1 MDIAASLIKLF
12 FGSKAD
18 KDRKEVEPYLV
29 KIKAVYPTIEALSND
44 ELRAHSSN
52 LKKQIANFIAADEA
66 RIVELKA
73 RLELPDTS
81 LSDKEKI
88 SKEIDE
94 TVKRIDEK
102 IEQKLDE
109 LLPEAFAIMKDTARR
124 FAQNETVEV
133 TANDFD
139 RELAATK
146 DFVKIEGDKA
156 IYATHWLA
164 GGNDVRWDMIHY
176 DVQLFG
182 GVVLHKGKIAE
193 MATGEGKTLV
203 ATLPVFLNAL
213 AGKGVHMVTVND
225 YLARRDSEWMG
236 PMYQFHGLTVD
247 CIDRHQPNSDARR
260 KAYMADITF
269 GTNNEYGF
277 DYLRDNMASS
287 PKDLVQRKHHYA
299 IVDEV
304 DSVLIDDAR
313 TPLIISGPVPKGDDQ
328 LFEQYRPAIEH
339 LYNLQKNLVTNL
351 LAESRQLLGEG
362 KNEEGGI
369 KLYRSHKGLPKY
381 KPLIKFLSE
390 QGIKAQMQ
398 KTENIYMQD
407 NNRRMPEITDDL
419 YFVIDEK
426 MNSVELTD
434 KGHEALSKYFNEEGF
449 FVLPDIG
456 ARIAE
461 IEKEEITPEEK
472 AQKRDAVIND
482 YAVKAERVH
491 TVIQLL
497 KAYAMFEKDVE
508 YVVMDNKVKIVDEQ
522 TGRILD
528 GRRYSDGLHQA
539 IEAKERVKVE
549 AATQTFAT
557 ITLQNYFRMYHK
569 LAGMTGTAETEASE
583 FWSIYK
589 LDVVVIPTNRKVIRD
604 DRQDLVYKT
613 KREKYNAV
621 IEEIVKLVEQGRP
634 VLVGTTSVEIS
645 ELLSRMLKLR
655 GIKHN
660 VLNAKQHQLEAQI
673 VAEAGRSGQ
682 VTIATNM
689 AGRGTD
695 IKLGE
700 GVVELGGLHI
710 LGTERHESR
719 RIDNQLRG
727 RSGRQGDPGSSRFY
741 LSLEDDLMR
750 LFGSDRLSGLMQ
762 KLGMQEGEPI
772 ENNMVSRAI
781 ENAQKRVEGH
791 HFEIRKTLLDYDNV
805 MNQQRTVIYSLRRDL
820 MQEPDLEPILNEY
833 LSDLLDDMYAG
844 LEVSKAARDIEDEK
858 PVRARLSEVMNID
871 RVLPGD
877 APLPTREE
885 AQELVQSIMAQ
896 LREEAG
902 PLYADLL
909 RYFLLEEL
917 DRGWKEHLRNMDF
930 LRDGIGLRGYGQ
942 RDPKL
947 EYKREGF
954 NMFQELLVHIREG
967 AFRALTRV
975 RVEQRPTEVAEEVVA
990 APEPEP
996 MFQHKEQPQQ
1006 LSYSN
1011 EPEDLLGAP
1020 AQAKAENKPG
1030 RNDPCPCG
1038 SGKKYKKCCGANE
1051 N

>member
-1 MDIAASLIKLF
+1 MIGFLVRKI
-12 FGSKAD
+12 FGSKNDRFLKKLRPLVAKINALEPEMQALAD
-18 KDRKEVEPYLV
+18 EELPQRL
-29 KIKAVYPTIEALSND
+29 AVYREQVQNG
-44 ELRAHSSN
+44 
-52 LKKQIANFIAADEA
+52 
-66 RIVELKA
+66 
-73 RLELPDTS
+73 
-81 LSDKEKI
+81 EK
-88 SKEIDE
+88 D
-94 TVKRIDEK
+94 
-102 IEQKLDE
+102 LDAV
-109 LLPEAFAIMKDTARR
+109 LPEVFAL
-124 FAQNETVEV
+124 V
-133 TANDFD
+133 
-139 RELAATK
+139 REASTRVL
-146 DFVKIEGDKA
+146 GM
-156 IYATHWLA
+156 
-164 GGNDVRWDMIHY
+164 RHY
-176 DVQLFG
+176 DVQLLG
-182 GVVLHKGKIAE
+182 AMALHNGKIAE
-193 MATGEGKTLV
+193 MKTGEGKTLV
-203 ATLPVFLNAL
+203 ATLAVILNSL
-213 AGKGVHMVTVND
+213 EGKGVHVVTVND
-225 YLARRDSEWMG
+225 YLAKRDAEWMG
-236 PMYQFHGLTVD
+236 RLYNFLGLSVGV
-247 CIDRHQPNSDARR
+247 IVAGLSDEQR
-260 KAYMADITF
+260 KEAYGADITY
-269 GTNNEYGF
+269 GTNNEFGF
-277 DYLRDNMASS
+277 DYLRDNMKFYAEQ
-287 PKDLVQRKHHYA
+287 LVQRGHHYA

-304 DSVLIDDAR
+304 DSILIDEAR
-313 TPLIISGPVPKGDDQ
+313 TPLIISGASDESTDLYQKVDEVVRTLEKEKHYTVDEKGKTASLTDEGVLYVEEQLGIENLYDTANITAQHHVLQSLKAHTVFRRDVDYIVKDDQ
-328 LFEQYRPAIEH
+328 
-339 LYNLQKNLVTNL
+339 
-351 LAESRQLLGEG
+351 
-362 KNEEGGI
+362 
-369 KLYRSHKGLPKY
+369 
-381 KPLIKFLSE
+381 
-390 QGIKAQMQ
+390 
-398 KTENIYMQD
+398 
-407 NNRRMPEITDDL
+407 
-419 YFVIDEK
+419 
-426 MNSVELTD
+426 
-434 KGHEALSKYFNEEGF
+434 
-449 FVLPDIG
+449 
-456 ARIAE
+456 
-461 IEKEEITPEEK
+461 
-472 AQKRDAVIND
+472 
-482 YAVKAERVH
+482 
-491 TVIQLL
+491 
-497 KAYAMFEKDVE
+497 
-508 YVVMDNKVKIVDEQ
+508 VVIVDEF
-522 TGRILD
+522 TGRLMA
-528 GRRYSDGLHQA
+528 GRRFSDGLHQA
-539 IEAKERVKVE
+539 LEAKEHVTV
-549 AATQTFAT
+549 AAENQTLAS
-557 ITLQNYFRMYHK
+557 ITFQNYFRMYDK
-569 LAGMTGTAETEASE
+569 LSGMTGTADTEAVE
-583 FWSIYK
+583 FAQIYG
-589 LDVVVIPTNRKVIRD
+589 LEVSTIPPNRPMVRKD
-604 DRQDLVYKT
+604 MPDLIYRT
-613 KREKYNAV
+613 RREKMQA
-621 IEEIVKLVEQGRP
+621 IIQAIKELHATGQP
-634 VLVGTTSVEIS
+634 VLVGTISIETS
-645 ELLSRMLKLR
+645 ELISQLLKR
-655 GIKHN
+655 EGVPHS
-660 VLNAKQHQLEAQI
+660 VLNAKHHAQEAEI
-673 VAEAGRSGQ
+673 VAQAGQAGK

-1038 SGKKYKKCCGANE
+1038 SGTKYKKCCGANE
-1051 N
+1051 K

>member
-1 MDIAASLIKLF
+1 MIGFLVRKI
-12 FGSKAD
+12 FGSKNDRFLKKLRPLVAKINALEPEMQALAD
-18 KDRKEVEPYLV
+18 EELPQRL
-29 KIKAVYPTIEALSND
+29 AVYREQVQNG
-44 ELRAHSSN
+44 
-52 LKKQIANFIAADEA
+52 
-66 RIVELKA
+66 
-73 RLELPDTS
+73 
-81 LSDKEKI
+81 EK
-88 SKEIDE
+88 D
-94 TVKRIDEK
+94 
-102 IEQKLDE
+102 LDAV
-109 LLPEAFAIMKDTARR
+109 LPEVFAL
-124 FAQNETVEV
+124 V
-133 TANDFD
+133 
-139 RELAATK
+139 REASTRVL
-146 DFVKIEGDKA
+146 GM
-156 IYATHWLA
+156 
-164 GGNDVRWDMIHY
+164 RHY
-176 DVQLFG
+176 DVQLLG
-182 GVVLHKGKIAE
+182 AMALHNGKIAE
-193 MATGEGKTLV
+193 MKTGEGKTLV
-203 ATLPVFLNAL
+203 ATLAVILNSL
-213 AGKGVHMVTVND
+213 EGKGVHVVTVND
-225 YLARRDSEWMG
+225 YLAKRDAEWMG
-236 PMYQFHGLTVD
+236 RLYNFLGLSVGV
-247 CIDRHQPNSDARR
+247 IVAGLSDEQR
-260 KAYMADITF
+260 KEAYGADITY
-269 GTNNEYGF
+269 GTNNAFGF
-277 DYLRDNMASS
+277 AYLRDNMKFYAEQ
-287 PKDLVQRKHHYA
+287 LVQRGHHYA

-304 DSVLIDDAR
+304 DSILIDEAR
-313 TPLIISGPVPKGDDQ
+313 TPLIISGASDESTDLYQKVDEVVRTLEKEKHYTVDEKGKTASLTDEGVLYVEEQLGIENLYDTANITAQHHVLQSLKAHTVFRRDVDYIVKDDQ
-328 LFEQYRPAIEH
+328 
-339 LYNLQKNLVTNL
+339 
-351 LAESRQLLGEG
+351 
-362 KNEEGGI
+362 
-369 KLYRSHKGLPKY
+369 
-381 KPLIKFLSE
+381 
-390 QGIKAQMQ
+390 
-398 KTENIYMQD
+398 
-407 NNRRMPEITDDL
+407 
-419 YFVIDEK
+419 
-426 MNSVELTD
+426 
-434 KGHEALSKYFNEEGF
+434 
-449 FVLPDIG
+449 
-456 ARIAE
+456 
-461 IEKEEITPEEK
+461 
-472 AQKRDAVIND
+472 
-482 YAVKAERVH
+482 
-491 TVIQLL
+491 
-497 KAYAMFEKDVE
+497 
-508 YVVMDNKVKIVDEQ
+508 VVIVDEF
-522 TGRILD
+522 TGRLMA
-528 GRRYSDGLHQA
+528 GRRFSDGLHQA
-539 IEAKERVKVE
+539 LEAKEHVTV
-549 AATQTFAT
+549 AAENQTLAS
-557 ITLQNYFRMYHK
+557 ITFQNYFRMYDK
-569 LAGMTGTAETEASE
+569 LSGMTGTADTEAVE
-583 FWSIYK
+583 FAQIYG
-589 LDVVVIPTNRKVIRD
+589 LEVSTIPPNRPMVRKD
-604 DRQDLVYKT
+604 MPDLIYRT
-613 KREKYNAV
+613 RREKMQA
-621 IEEIVKLVEQGRP
+621 IIQAIKELHATGQP
-634 VLVGTTSVEIS
+634 VLVGTISIETS
-645 ELLSRMLKLR
+645 ELISQLLKR
-655 GIKHN
+655 EGVPHS
-660 VLNAKQHQLEAQI
+660 VLNAKHHAQEAEI
-673 VAEAGRSGQ
+673 VAQAGQAGK

-885 AQELVQSIMAQ
+885 AQELVLSIMAQ

-1038 SGKKYKKCCGANE
+1038 RGKKYKKCCGANE
-1051 N
+1051 K

>member
-1 MDIAASLIKLF
+1 MA
-12 FGSKAD
+12 G
-18 KDRKEVEPYLV
+18 
-29 KIKAVYPTIEALSND
+29 
-44 ELRAHSSN
+44 
-52 LKKQIANFIAADEA
+52 
-66 RIVELKA
+66 
-73 RLELPDTS
+73 
-81 LSDKEKI
+81 
-88 SKEIDE
+88 
-94 TVKRIDEK
+94 
-102 IEQKLDE
+102 
-109 LLPEAFAIMKDTARR
+109 RR
-124 FAQNETVEV
+124 F
-133 TANDFD
+133 
-139 RELAATK
+139 
-146 DFVKIEGDKA
+146 
-156 IYATHWLA
+156 
-164 GGNDVRWDMIHY
+164 
-176 DVQLFG
+176 
-182 GVVLHKGKIAE
+182 
-193 MATGEGKTLV
+193 
-203 ATLPVFLNAL
+203 
-213 AGKGVHMVTVND
+213 
-225 YLARRDSEWMG
+225 
-236 PMYQFHGLTVD
+236 
-247 CIDRHQPNSDARR
+247 
-260 KAYMADITF
+260 
-269 GTNNEYGF
+269 
-277 DYLRDNMASS
+277 
-287 PKDLVQRKHHYA
+287 
-299 IVDEV
+299 
-304 DSVLIDDAR
+304 
-313 TPLIISGPVPKGDDQ
+313 
-328 LFEQYRPAIEH
+328 
-339 LYNLQKNLVTNL
+339 
-351 LAESRQLLGEG
+351 
-362 KNEEGGI
+362 
-369 KLYRSHKGLPKY
+369 
-381 KPLIKFLSE
+381 
-390 QGIKAQMQ
+390 
-398 KTENIYMQD
+398 
-407 NNRRMPEITDDL
+407 
-419 YFVIDEK
+419 
-426 MNSVELTD
+426 
-434 KGHEALSKYFNEEGF
+434 
-449 FVLPDIG
+449 
-456 ARIAE
+456 
-461 IEKEEITPEEK
+461 
-472 AQKRDAVIND
+472 
-482 YAVKAERVH
+482 
-491 TVIQLL
+491 
-497 KAYAMFEKDVE
+497 
-508 YVVMDNKVKIVDEQ
+508 
-522 TGRILD
+522 
-528 GRRYSDGLHQA
+528 SDGLHQA
-539 IEAKERVKVE
+539 LEAKEHVTV
-549 AATQTFAT
+549 AAENQTLAS
-557 ITLQNYFRMYHK
+557 ITFQNYFRMYDK
-569 LAGMTGTAETEASE
+569 LSGMTGTADTEAVE
-583 FWSIYK
+583 FAQIYG
-589 LDVVVIPTNRKVIRD
+589 LEVSTIPPNRPMVRKD
-604 DRQDLVYKT
+604 MPDLIYRT
-613 KREKYNAV
+613 RREKMQA
-621 IEEIVKLVEQGRP
+621 IIQAIKELHATGQP
-634 VLVGTTSVEIS
+634 VLVGTISIETS
-645 ELLSRMLKLR
+645 ELISQLLKR
-655 GIKHN
+655 EGVPHS
-660 VLNAKQHQLEAQI
+660 VLNAKHHAQEAEI
-673 VAEAGRSGQ
+673 VAQAGQAGK

-885 AQELVQSIMAQ
+885 AQELVLSIMAQ

-1051 N
+1051 K

>member
-1 MDIAASLIKLF
+1 MIGFLVRKI
-12 FGSKAD
+12 FGSKNDRFLKKLRPLVAKINALEPEMQALAD
-18 KDRKEVEPYLV
+18 EELPQRL
-29 KIKAVYPTIEALSND
+29 AVYREQVQNG
-44 ELRAHSSN
+44 
-52 LKKQIANFIAADEA
+52 
-66 RIVELKA
+66 
-73 RLELPDTS
+73 
-81 LSDKEKI
+81 EK
-88 SKEIDE
+88 D
-94 TVKRIDEK
+94 
-102 IEQKLDE
+102 LDAV
-109 LLPEAFAIMKDTARR
+109 LPEVFAL
-124 FAQNETVEV
+124 V
-133 TANDFD
+133 
-139 RELAATK
+139 REASTRVL
-146 DFVKIEGDKA
+146 GM
-156 IYATHWLA
+156 
-164 GGNDVRWDMIHY
+164 RHY
-176 DVQLFG
+176 DVQLLG
-182 GVVLHKGKIAE
+182 AMALHNGKIAE
-193 MATGEGKTLV
+193 MKTGEGKTLV
-203 ATLPVFLNAL
+203 ATLAVILNSL
-213 AGKGVHMVTVND
+213 EGKGVHVVTVND
-225 YLARRDSEWMG
+225 YLAKRDAEWMG
-236 PMYQFHGLTVD
+236 RLYNFLGLSVGV
-247 CIDRHQPNSDARR
+247 IVAGLSDEQR
-260 KAYMADITF
+260 KEAYGADITY
-269 GTNNEYGF
+269 GTNNEFGF
-277 DYLRDNMASS
+277 DYLRDNMKSYAEQ
-287 PKDLVQRKHHYA
+287 LVQRGHHYA

-304 DSVLIDDAR
+304 DSILIDEAR
-313 TPLIISGPVPKGDDQ
+313 TPLIISGASDESTDLYQKVDEVVRTLEKEKHYTVDEKGKTASLTDEGVLYVEEQLGIENLYDTANITAQHHVLQSLKAHTVFRRDVDYIVKDDQ
-328 LFEQYRPAIEH
+328 
-339 LYNLQKNLVTNL
+339 
-351 LAESRQLLGEG
+351 
-362 KNEEGGI
+362 
-369 KLYRSHKGLPKY
+369 
-381 KPLIKFLSE
+381 
-390 QGIKAQMQ
+390 
-398 KTENIYMQD
+398 
-407 NNRRMPEITDDL
+407 
-419 YFVIDEK
+419 
-426 MNSVELTD
+426 
-434 KGHEALSKYFNEEGF
+434 
-449 FVLPDIG
+449 
-456 ARIAE
+456 
-461 IEKEEITPEEK
+461 
-472 AQKRDAVIND
+472 
-482 YAVKAERVH
+482 
-491 TVIQLL
+491 
-497 KAYAMFEKDVE
+497 
-508 YVVMDNKVKIVDEQ
+508 VVIVDEF
-522 TGRILD
+522 TGRLMA
-528 GRRYSDGLHQA
+528 GRRFSDGLHQA
-539 IEAKERVKVE
+539 LEAKEHVTV
-549 AATQTFAT
+549 AAENQTLAS
-557 ITLQNYFRMYHK
+557 ITFQNYFRMYDK
-569 LAGMTGTAETEASE
+569 LSGMTGTADTEAVE
-583 FWSIYK
+583 FAQIYG
-589 LDVVVIPTNRKVIRD
+589 LEVSTIPPNRPMVRKD
-604 DRQDLVYKT
+604 MPDLIYRT
-613 KREKYNAV
+613 RREKMQA
-621 IEEIVKLVEQGRP
+621 IIQAIKELHATGQP
-634 VLVGTTSVEIS
+634 VLVGTISIETS
-645 ELLSRMLKLR
+645 ELISQLLKR
-655 GIKHN
+655 EGVPHS
-660 VLNAKQHQLEAQI
+660 VLNAKHHAQEAEI
-673 VAEAGRSGQ
+673 VAQAGQAGK

-885 AQELVQSIMAQ
+885 AQELVLSIMAQ

-996 MFQHKEQPQQ
+996 VFQHKEQPQQ

-1051 N
+1051 K

>member
-1 MDIAASLIKLF
+1 MIGFLVRKI
-12 FGSKAD
+12 FGSKNDRFLKKLRPLVAKINALEPEMQALAD
-18 KDRKEVEPYLV
+18 EELPQRL
-29 KIKAVYPTIEALSND
+29 AVYREQVQNG
-44 ELRAHSSN
+44 
-52 LKKQIANFIAADEA
+52 
-66 RIVELKA
+66 
-73 RLELPDTS
+73 
-81 LSDKEKI
+81 EK
-88 SKEIDE
+88 D
-94 TVKRIDEK
+94 
-102 IEQKLDE
+102 LDAV
-109 LLPEAFAIMKDTARR
+109 LPEVFAL
-124 FAQNETVEV
+124 V
-133 TANDFD
+133 
-139 RELAATK
+139 REASTRVL
-146 DFVKIEGDKA
+146 GM
-156 IYATHWLA
+156 
-164 GGNDVRWDMIHY
+164 RHY
-176 DVQLFG
+176 DVQLLG
-182 GVVLHKGKIAE
+182 AMALHNGKIAE
-193 MATGEGKTLV
+193 MKTGEGKTLV
-203 ATLPVFLNAL
+203 ATLAVILNSL
-213 AGKGVHMVTVND
+213 EGKGVHVVTVND
-225 YLARRDSEWMG
+225 YLAKRDAEWMG
-236 PMYQFHGLTVD
+236 RLYNFLGLSVGV
-247 CIDRHQPNSDARR
+247 IVAGLSDEQR
-260 KAYMADITF
+260 KEAYGADITY
-269 GTNNEYGF
+269 GTNNEFGF
-277 DYLRDNMASS
+277 DYLRDNMKFYAEQ
-287 PKDLVQRKHHYA
+287 LVQRGHHYA

-304 DSVLIDDAR
+304 DSILIDEAR
-313 TPLIISGPVPKGDDQ
+313 TPLIISGASDESTDLYQKVDEVVRTLEKEKHYTVDEKGKTASLTDEGVLYVEEQLGIENLYDTANITAQHHVLQSLKAHTVFRRDVDYIVKDDQ
-328 LFEQYRPAIEH
+328 
-339 LYNLQKNLVTNL
+339 
-351 LAESRQLLGEG
+351 
-362 KNEEGGI
+362 
-369 KLYRSHKGLPKY
+369 
-381 KPLIKFLSE
+381 
-390 QGIKAQMQ
+390 
-398 KTENIYMQD
+398 
-407 NNRRMPEITDDL
+407 
-419 YFVIDEK
+419 
-426 MNSVELTD
+426 
-434 KGHEALSKYFNEEGF
+434 
-449 FVLPDIG
+449 
-456 ARIAE
+456 
-461 IEKEEITPEEK
+461 
-472 AQKRDAVIND
+472 
-482 YAVKAERVH
+482 
-491 TVIQLL
+491 
-497 KAYAMFEKDVE
+497 
-508 YVVMDNKVKIVDEQ
+508 VVIVDEF
-522 TGRILD
+522 TGRLMA
-528 GRRYSDGLHQA
+528 GRRFSDGLHQA
-539 IEAKERVKVE
+539 LEAKEHVTV
-549 AATQTFAT
+549 AAENQTLAS
-557 ITLQNYFRMYHK
+557 ITFQNYFRMYDK
-569 LAGMTGTAETEASE
+569 LSGMTGTADTEAVE
-583 FWSIYK
+583 FAQIYG
-589 LDVVVIPTNRKVIRD
+589 LEVSTIPPNRPMVRKD
-604 DRQDLVYKT
+604 MPDLIYRT
-613 KREKYNAV
+613 RREKMQA
-621 IEEIVKLVEQGRP
+621 IIQAIKELHATGQP
-634 VLVGTTSVEIS
+634 VLVGTISIETS
-645 ELLSRMLKLR
+645 ELISQLLKR
-655 GIKHN
+655 EGVPHS
-660 VLNAKQHQLEAQI
+660 VLNAKHHAQEAEI
-673 VAEAGRSGQ
+673 VAQAGQAGK

-885 AQELVQSIMAQ
+885 AQELVLSIMAQ

-1051 N
+1051 K

>member
-1 MDIAASLIKLF
+1 MIGFLVRKI
-12 FGSKAD
+12 FGSKNDRFLKKLRPLVAKINALEPEMQALAD
-18 KDRKEVEPYLV
+18 EELPQRL
-29 KIKAVYPTIEALSND
+29 AVYREQVQNG
-44 ELRAHSSN
+44 
-52 LKKQIANFIAADEA
+52 
-66 RIVELKA
+66 
-73 RLELPDTS
+73 
-81 LSDKEKI
+81 EK
-88 SKEIDE
+88 D
-94 TVKRIDEK
+94 
-102 IEQKLDE
+102 LDAV
-109 LLPEAFAIMKDTARR
+109 LPEVFAL
-124 FAQNETVEV
+124 V
-133 TANDFD
+133 
-139 RELAATK
+139 REASTRVL
-146 DFVKIEGDKA
+146 GM
-156 IYATHWLA
+156 
-164 GGNDVRWDMIHY
+164 RHY
-176 DVQLFG
+176 DVQLLG
-182 GVVLHKGKIAE
+182 AMALHNGKIAE
-193 MATGEGKTLV
+193 MKTGEGKTLV
-203 ATLPVFLNAL
+203 ATLAVILNSL
-213 AGKGVHMVTVND
+213 EGKGVHVVTVND
-225 YLARRDSEWMG
+225 YLAKRDAEWMG
-236 PMYQFHGLTVD
+236 RLYNFLGLSVGV
-247 CIDRHQPNSDARR
+247 IVAGLSDEQR
-260 KAYMADITF
+260 KEAYGADITY
-269 GTNNEYGF
+269 GTNNEFGF
-277 DYLRDNMASS
+277 DYLRDNMKFYAEQ
-287 PKDLVQRKHHYA
+287 LVQRGHHYA

-304 DSVLIDDAR
+304 DSILIDEAR
-313 TPLIISGPVPKGDDQ
+313 TPLIISGASDESTDLYQKVDEVVRTLEKEKHYTVDEKGKTASLTDEGVLYVEEQLGIENLYDTANITAQHHVLQSLKAHTVFRRDVDYIVKDDQ
-328 LFEQYRPAIEH
+328 
-339 LYNLQKNLVTNL
+339 
-351 LAESRQLLGEG
+351 
-362 KNEEGGI
+362 
-369 KLYRSHKGLPKY
+369 
-381 KPLIKFLSE
+381 
-390 QGIKAQMQ
+390 
-398 KTENIYMQD
+398 
-407 NNRRMPEITDDL
+407 
-419 YFVIDEK
+419 
-426 MNSVELTD
+426 
-434 KGHEALSKYFNEEGF
+434 
-449 FVLPDIG
+449 
-456 ARIAE
+456 
-461 IEKEEITPEEK
+461 
-472 AQKRDAVIND
+472 
-482 YAVKAERVH
+482 
-491 TVIQLL
+491 
-497 KAYAMFEKDVE
+497 
-508 YVVMDNKVKIVDEQ
+508 VVIVDEF
-522 TGRILD
+522 TGRLMA
-528 GRRYSDGLHQA
+528 GRRFSDGLHQA
-539 IEAKERVKVE
+539 LEAKEHVTV
-549 AATQTFAT
+549 AAENQTLAS
-557 ITLQNYFRMYHK
+557 ITFQNYFRMYDK
-569 LAGMTGTAETEASE
+569 LSGMTGTADTEAVE
-583 FWSIYK
+583 FAQIYG
-589 LDVVVIPTNRKVIRD
+589 LEVSTIPPNRPMVRKD
-604 DRQDLVYKT
+604 MPDLIYRT
-613 KREKYNAV
+613 RREKMQA
-621 IEEIVKLVEQGRP
+621 IIQAIKELHATGQP
-634 VLVGTTSVEIS
+634 VLVGTISIETS
-645 ELLSRMLKLR
+645 ELISQLLKR
-655 GIKHN
+655 EGVPHS
-660 VLNAKQHQLEAQI
+660 VLNAKHHAQEAEI
-673 VAEAGRSGQ
+673 VAQAGQAGK

-700 GVVELGGLHI
+700 GVVELGGLYI

-885 AQELVQSIMAQ
+885 AQELVLSIMAQ

-1051 N
+1051 K